1 MNYPGRLFCLSSL
14 LTLLS
19 HSLSSLRPG
28 LTPSTESAPQCAED
42 EEEEYRGGRNG
53 MEWNEEENRR
63 EEEGNYTINGP
74 SEGEREEKGD
84 GEERHGVRRE
94 MRLTGTRLERRGE
107 MRKRDEESG
116 MHHSSND
123 TMQSIPDFA
132 FSSIPRESHVDSS
145 PVLIHSH
152 S

>member
-94 MRLTGTRLERRGE
+94 MRLTGTRLERRVQFSICFFCSVNEAPQQCILSGLACSRS
-107 MRKRDEESG
+107 RKE
-116 MHHSSND
+116 
-123 TMQSIPDFA
+123 I
-132 FSSIPRESHVDSS
+132 
-145 PVLIHSH
+145 
-152 S
+152 